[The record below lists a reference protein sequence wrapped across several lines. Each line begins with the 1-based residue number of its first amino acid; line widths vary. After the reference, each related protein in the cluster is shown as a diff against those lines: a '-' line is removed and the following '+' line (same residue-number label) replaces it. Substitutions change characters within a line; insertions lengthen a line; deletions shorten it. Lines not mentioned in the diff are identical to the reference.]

1 MLADRAEKLYLCF
14 TVMRS
19 QKVCCGKKSSFPLR
33 YTSKSIFNTIL
44 PIFKKHKCKA
54 LLFVLEPSYL
64 IFLVTLFF
72 CFFKVKSLVSVFQH
86 D

>member
-1 MLADRAEKLYLCF
+1 MLADRTEKLYLCF

-44 PIFKKHKCKA
+44 PIFKKTQMQGFTVCIRA
-54 LLFVLEPSYL
+54 FIPY
-64 IFLVTLFF
+64 IFSDIVFLFF
-72 CFFKVKSLVSVFQH
+72 
-86 D
+86 